1 MLCKDRTDDLE
12 DVKIE
17 IRKFISHI
25 GSDLFVFV
33 CRIDK

>member
-17 IRKFISHI
+17 IRKFISNI

-33 CRIDK
+33 WEIEK

>member
-17 IRKFISHI
+17 IRKFISYI

-33 CRIDK
+33 WEIEK